1 MHWKHGVR
9 LNFAVRS
16 RRLLCAATLAL
27 GICAPVWAD
36 DPSSAK
42 NESALDTF
50 VQQLSSGAQNVA
62 ITASDVV
69 VTAMGMLGVRYK
81 FGGNTP
87 ESGLDC
93 SGLVR
98 LAFAQTFG
106 MTLPRSAGE
115 MSRVGDSVSK
125 KELQPGDLVF
135 FNTLRRAFSH
145 VGIYVGDGKFVHAP
159 SSGGEVRVESMN
171 IPYWQNRFNGA
182 RRVAP
187 EGEAAVAAV
196 DRAPTTAPRSQRV
209 TDASSPAVNPN
220 DRQAP

>member
-1 MHWKHGVR
+1 LR
-9 LNFAVRS
+9 FATIYRDVMF
-16 RRLLCAATLAL
+16 ALAL
-27 GICAPVWAD
+27 LGGTGAPALAD
-36 DPSSAK
+36 DPTVVK
-42 NESALDTF
+42 NESSLDALI
-50 VQQLSSGAQNVA
+50 QQLGASAKSMASS
-62 ITASDVV
+62 ASDVV
-69 VTAMGMLGVRYK
+69 VTAMSMLGVRYK

-87 ESGLDC
+87 DTGLDC

-106 MTLPRSAGE
+106 MTLPRTAGE
-115 MSRVGDSVSK
+115 MSRVGDKVDK
-125 KELQPGDLVF
+125 RELQPGDLVF

-187 EGEAAVAAV
+187 DVVASPSEIPAPMQKPARFV
-196 DRAPTTAPRSQRV
+196 TPEQTTTNPGDRPAP
-209 TDASSPAVNPN
+209 
-220 DRQAP
+220 